1 MKKYVNR
8 KCYDTDTAHK
18 VGTYKGCWGHSGIAV
33 REETLYR
40 KRTGEYFLYVWDR
53 LLDEADTETIAP
65 VSCEK
70 ARAWA
75 EERLDADA
83 IEAEWGEP
91 AEDDRESVNVWVCPE
106 AKAAL
111 TAECRRTGDTQANVV
126 ERLLLGLV

>member
-18 VGTYKGCWGHSGIAV
+18 VGTYKGCWGLH
-33 REETLYR
+33 EETLYR

-53 LLDEADTETIAP
+53 LLDEADTGTIAP

-75 EERLDADA
+75 GERLDADA
-83 IEAEWGEP
+83 IGAEWGEP

-111 TAECRRTGDTQANVV
+111 TAECRRTGDTQAKVV